1 MGSGQLFYEYQ
12 RSQTRLA
19 SVGADYTAN
28 LSWMDTLE
36 GKFYWRSTE
45 NITQTNRLMANDRS
59 GAGILSYRR
68 ELRDEGF
75 NDEALGATL
84 NAQKEWQQGEW
95 LHQFAYGMSV
105 DGHDY
110 QRPKSIRRMESSG
123 DDLQAD
129 EPFAPAREYRFGV
142 YGQDNL
148 LLGDWTLAAGLR
160 FDAQN

>member
-1 MGSGQLFYEYQ
+1 
-12 RSQTRLA
+12 
-19 SVGADYTAN
+19 
-28 LSWMDTLE
+28 
-36 GKFYWRSTE
+36 
-45 NITQTNRLMANDRS
+45 
-59 GAGILSYRR
+59 
-68 ELRDEGF
+68 
-75 NDEALGATL
+75 
-84 NAQKEWQQGEW
+84 
-95 LHQFAYGMSV
+95 MSV

-160 FDAQN
+160 FDAQKLSPKIPIVFMATKW

>member
-1 MGSGQLFYEYQ
+1 
-12 RSQTRLA
+12 
-19 SVGADYTAN
+19 
-28 LSWMDTLE
+28 
-36 GKFYWRSTE
+36 
-45 NITQTNRLMANDRS
+45 MANDRS

-110 QRPKSIRRMESSG
+110 PRPKSIRRMESSG

-129 EPFAPAREYRFGV
+129 EPFA
-142 YGQDNL
+142 
-148 LLGDWTLAAGLR
+148 
-160 FDAQN
+160 